1 ATNAE
6 DLAKQ
11 EKNKRKERQPTKSS
25 AGADN
30 PSAES
35 TPPRA
40 SGADAQRG
48 EQDSEHESDVRVVT
62 RAIYRV
68 DNEGYLDPK
77 HPAHLWL
84 VPAPHSSEQKVRPR
98 QLTRGRF
105 DEENAIWSRD
115 GSQIYFTSNRVDE
128 PYYELPSSIS
138 IQLRSPAASRL
149 RSPQSI
155 SKRSVPTPA
164 CCRSVP
170 TGGRWL
176 LSPRTR
182 NPSI

>member
-1 ATNAE
+1 KGGDSFVLTDLPKGASDPAWSPDGKTILFTSATNAE

-68 DNEGYLDPK
+68 DKEGFLRSK
-77 HPAHLWL
+77 Q
-84 VPAPHSSEQKVRPR
+84 PAPSWLAPTPQQPGEKVRPGKAP
-98 QLTRGRF
+98 RGSIG
-105 DEENAIWSRD
+105 EEN
-115 GSQIYFTSNRVDE
+115 
-128 PYYELPSSIS
+128 
-138 IQLRSPAASRL
+138 
-149 RSPQSI
+149 
-155 SKRSVPTPA
+155 
-164 CCRSVP
+164 
-170 TGGRWL
+170 
-176 LSPRTR
+176 RTR
-182 NPSI
+182 P